1 LFLSLL
7 SPTVSLT
14 FFFFYFFF
22 FQSKSYKKH
31 HEQRVPDAGDRK
43 GREEGLRLPPVSF
56 FLSFFFLRKRET
68 TLSLRLFFSSS
79 SAHALSL
86 FFFLPPSNLSS
97 YGPLG
102 EVLPYLLRRAL
113 ENSQMLSGGGGGG
126 EEVEK
131 GSRSENGS
139 GKAAKQPLSELDAV
153 RKELKARAVGVFL
166 PRDK

>member
-1 LFLSLL
+1 
-7 SPTVSLT
+7 
-14 FFFFYFFF
+14 
-22 FQSKSYKKH
+22 
-31 HEQRVPDAGDRK
+31 
-43 GREEGLRLPPVSF
+43 VSF